1 MSAIDFDSFTAAAAN
16 ATPCYIRPY
25 GIYYHGE
32 VYWDAA
38 LRKMTIR
45 HSTNSPHGG
54 RMDVLARILGL
65 DPLTLQPCNS
75 VFSSA
80 LVANGWQLEFEVFE
94 LMSLSDYAQ
103 ERGWHP
109 NAVCRKLADP
119 ACPWFE
125 DIRGGTTRLR
135 QLRPNLALN
144 AFVKKKGSL

>member
-1 MSAIDFDSFTAAAAN
+1 MKILAIAPTEMREEDFL
-16 ATPCYIRPY
+16 
-25 GIYYHGE
+25 
-32 VYWDAA
+32 A
-38 LRKMTIR
+38 LR
-45 HSTNSPHGG
+45 
-54 RMDVLARILGL
+54 
-65 DPLTLQPCNS
+65 
-75 VFSSA
+75 A